1 MNELIDKFSNRLKK
15 ALNIRDI
22 KPIDLSRKTGISKTN
37 ISCYMSGKYE
47 AKQDGLKLIADALD
61 VNPIWL
67 MGYNVPMEKETF
79 NLKTILIKEIFSI
92 NDISKIM
99 LKNAIFDYSNDMH
112 FNYDDTSNISIIT
125 KKIYEVSWNYESYLV
140 ANKFDCD
147 INDLILKTDE
157 DKENYK
163 IIQEKVKQD
172 MLQELNYI
180 LENYKKFIKVNEKVD
195 KIPVLGIVKAG
206 YDYLADENI
215 IDYVSVTDSNLNNQ
229 DFFALKVKG
238 NSMVPEIYEND
249 IAIVKKQADFEN
261 GDYVVAL
268 INGEEATIKTGY
280 KTDTGL
286 LLRPANNAVPPLVFD
301 KNDIEKLP
309 VKIIGVVYN
318 ITRSFK

>member
-1 MNELIDKFSNRLKK
+1 MIGNRIKLLREELGLKQDELAKKISVSPSAIGMYERNLREPNNELTLKFAEFFNVS
-15 ALNIRDI
+15 
-22 KPIDLSRKTGISKTN
+22 
-37 ISCYMSGKYE
+37 
-47 AKQDGLKLIADALD
+47 AD
-61 VNPIWL
+61 
-67 MGYNVPMEKETF
+67 
-79 NLKTILIKEIFSI
+79 
-92 NDISKIM
+92 
-99 LKNAIFDYSNDMH
+99 
-112 FNYDDTSNISIIT
+112 
-125 KKIYEVSWNYESYLV
+125 YL
-140 ANKFDCD
+140 
-147 INDLILKTDE
+147 LGKTDVRKP
-157 DKENYK
+157 DNS
-163 IIQEKVKQD
+163 
-172 MLQELNYI
+172 
-180 LENYKKFIKVNEKVD
+180 KF

-206 YDYLADENI
+206 YDYLAEENI
-215 IDYVSVTDSNLNNQ
+215 IGYVSVNDSSLKNE

-301 KNDIEKLP
+301 KNDIETLP